1 MKQQTKKTA
10 HGHRKRH
17 GEHQK
22 RTGHFL
28 KVYTPYLPVITLLLL
43 SFWLLKPHTTVRNQ
57 KQDPA
62 VLSYAT
68 DIANNTLLTATNQKR
83 AAAGIKSLNYNGNLT
98 SAAQA
103 KANDMATRNY
113 WSHNTPE
120 GTPPWTFI
128 TNAGYKYSVAGENL
142 AYGFRITNTNT
153 STNEIGVI
161 DGWMASPSHKENLL
175 NSKFTEVGFGIAN
188 AETYQGLSQQTIV
201 VAMYGSPLTTTAPA
215 TTTQSTK
222 PATTTNP
229 SSPPASSQPQQS
241 TAPTEP
247 QTTADQNDST
257 KSTSISS
264 STTAATTPKSVS
276 RIEATTNK
284 SLPWLLSTLFVIAL
298 SGGAILVTKYSYAA
312 HQYAT
317 KGKKLLLKNKLFDIT
332 IIAFIAFYIIA
343 SQTIG
348 RIL

>member
-1 MKQQTKKTA
+1 VKHQTKKSA
-10 HGHRKRH
+10 HSHRKRH

-28 KVYTPYLPVITLLLL
+28 KVYTPYLPVITFIVL
-43 SFWLLKPHTTVRNQ
+43 SVWLLKPQISPHKPTQNQ
-57 KQDPA
+57 E
-62 VLSYAT
+62 VLAYAT

-83 AAAGIKSLNYNGNLT
+83 NAAGVGSLASNGKLT
-98 SAAQA
+98 NAAQT

-128 TNAGYKYSVAGENL
+128 SNAGYSYSVAGENL

-161 DGWMASPSHKENLL
+161 DGWMASPTHKENLL
-175 NSKFTEVGFGIAN
+175 NGKFTEVGFGIAN
-188 AETYQGLSQQTIV
+188 AASYQGLSQQTIV
-201 VAMYGSPLTTTAPA
+201 VAMYAAPLAVAPTITQPKQTTPTTPA
-215 TTTQSTK
+215 TTTAAAQSAQTAVQTQAQAVKDETDTTK
-222 PATTTNP
+222 SSSSKTEVSLTTNP
-229 SSPPASSQPQQS
+229 KA
-241 TAPTEP
+241 
-247 QTTADQNDST
+247 
-257 KSTSISS
+257 
-264 STTAATTPKSVS
+264 VS

-298 SGGAILVTKYSYAA
+298 SGGALLITKNSYAL
-312 HQYAT
+312 HQYVT
-317 KGKKLLLKNKLFDIT
+317 KGKKLFLRNKLLDVT
-332 IIAFIAFYIIA
+332 IIAFIAFYMIA

>member
-1 MKQQTKKTA
+1 MKHQTKKTA

-28 KVYTPYLPVITLLLL
+28 KVYTPYLPVTILVLL
-43 SFWLLKPHTTVRNQ
+43 SAWLIKPQLVVKQQNQ
-57 KQDPA
+57 KPE
-62 VLSYAT
+62 VLAYAT
-68 DIANNTLLTATNQKR
+68 DIAGNTLLSATNQKR
-83 AAAGIKSLNYNGNLT
+83 AAAGVGSLAYNGKLT

-128 TNAGYKYSVAGENL
+128 TNAGYTYSTARENL
-142 AYGFRITNTNT
+142 AYGFRITTTNT

-161 DGWMASPSHKENLL
+161 DGWMASPTHKENLL

-188 AETYQGLSQQTIV
+188 AESYQGLSQQTIV
-201 VAMYGSPLTTTAPA
+201 VAMYGAPLVTAPS
-215 TTTQSTK
+215 TQSTK
-222 PATTTNP
+222 PATTTT
-229 SSPPASSQPQQS
+229 PATSQPAQPTGQS
-241 TAPTEP
+241 EA
-247 QTTADQNDST
+247 QAVQDQNDNT
-257 KSTSISS
+257 KSSS
-264 STTAATTPKSVS
+264 ASTQPSLTTVPKAVS
-276 RIEATTNK
+276 RLEAKTNK
-284 SLPWLLSTLFVIAL
+284 SLPWLLSTLFVVAL
-298 SGGAILVTKYSYAA
+298 SGGALIISKHSYAI
-312 HQYAT
+312 HQYIT
-317 KGKKLLLKNKLFDIT
+317 KGKKQFLRNKLLDVT
-332 IIAFIAFYIIA
+332 IITFIVFYMIA